1 MKTIKL
7 FDGVQVTTKDEI
19 KKYPDMT
26 VFDEVINCTDQQKE
40 DIIRL
45 LIGFGTVDLSEFTT
59 GKARC
64 ILDLYTEKG
73 E

>member
-7 FDGVQVTTKDEI
+7 FDGVKVTTDTEI

-26 VFDEVINCTDQQKE
+26 VFDKALNCTDQQKQ

-45 LIGFGTVDLSEFTT
+45 LIGFGTVDLSEFTE
-59 GKARC
+59 KRARC
-64 ILDLYTEKG
+64 ILDLYTEEVK
-73 E
+73 